1 MEKQQYILK
10 VSLKQLALRK
20 VAIVLWHQADSLALV
35 KLFRCQSLSCD
46 STIEQWQKTV
56 ENVVKEK
63 VPILLLP
70 DSLREEL
77 VNVIKPIGPEIL
89 KWRMYHESLISDAY
103 FVLDQLFW
111 TSLGKVD
118 YQKTAEIL
126 IRQERVT
133 IISSYKLACI
143 YCLSDYIQ
151 IIWEKLSED
160 SKKLFYDEENIL
172 CIRQPEL
179 VIMWTYVL
187 KGEEAKLKVLIDG
200 KNFGRQRTIYQYAFE
215 VAAMSGNKTATEYF
229 FQKLTFE
236 ERDASVLKT
245 MQLVATKRCF
255 NVYEFP
261 YDFPK
266 EIFCDVL
273 CYLLSELKEEEQI
286 QIFKEQPYGT
296 LRCFMDWPWQE
307 VFMQVIGLMWSYLPV
322 NKYKTLMRILARNCT
337 MTGYNYPNL
346 FGELFLHAPSR
357 YKKCIIDENR
367 EYGFWFRDLIYG
379 GHTEIIKLVLR
390 NVSDD
395 DRQEFIVCETGLH
408 LSWKLIEGERWALLD
423 LFVSEC
429 RLSSEKKT
437 LLKNSFMNY
446 ITRFYKKGQIRW
458 RRLKWERF
466 FQLIDN
472 VNDDNKRI
480 IEGVVKEKQSV
491 SNKLVRKRRRKY

>member
-77 VNVIKPIGPEIL
+77 VRVIKPIGPEIL
-89 KWRMYHESLISDAY
+89 KWRLYHESLISDACL
-103 FVLDQLFW
+103 VLDQLCW

-118 YQKTAEIL
+118 YRKTAEIL

-143 YCLSDYIQ
+143 YCLSDHIQ

-172 CIRQPEL
+172 WIKQPEP
-179 VIMWTYVL
+179 VITWSCLL
-187 KGEEAKLKVLIDG
+187 KGEEAKLNVLINR
-200 KNFGRQRTIYQYAFE
+200 KNFERKRTMYQYAFE
-215 VAAMSGNKTATEYF
+215 GAALSGNKTATEYF

-236 ERDASVLKT
+236 ERDASVLKIT
-245 MQLVATKRCF
+245 QLVAVKRCF
-255 NVYEFP
+255 DVHRYP

-266 EIFCDVL
+266 ENFCDVL
-273 CYLLSELKEEEQI
+273 SYLLSQLNEEEQI
-286 QIFKEQPYGT
+286 QIFKKQPYRT
-296 LRCFMDWPWQE
+296 LRCFMDWPWQD
-307 VFMQVIGLMWSYLPV
+307 VFMQVIGLMWSYLPD
-322 NKYKTLMRILARNCT
+322 NKYKTLMRILASNRT
-337 MTGYNYPNL
+337 MTGYNYPHL

-357 YKKCIIDENR
+357 HKKCIIDDNHK
-367 EYGFWFRDLIYG
+367 YGFWFRDLIYG

-390 NVSDD
+390 NVSDE

-437 LLKNSFMNY
+437 SLKNIFMNY
-446 ITRFYKKGQIRW
+446 ITRFYKKGQIKLRQ
-458 RRLKWERF
+458 RKWERF

-472 VNDDNKRI
+472 VNDGNKRI
-480 IEGVVKEKQSV
+480 IEGAEKEEQSI
-491 SNKLVRKRRRKY
+491 SNKSVRKRRRKY